1 MIGDDCRLAELL
13 HRAADAHPELEA
25 LSLGLSIATFRY
37 LPSGLDTDR
46 DGAEA
51 YLDELNEAVLER
63 LKIGGEMFVTNA
75 LVRGHFALRA
85 CIVNFRTTEADIAM
99 IPEIVARAG
108 RVIDGDLRPATL
120 RATAAR

>member
-13 HRAADAHPELEA
+13 YQAAAEHPELEA

-37 LPSGLDTDR
+37 VPTDLDAASADT
-46 DGAEA
+46 

-63 LKIGGEMFVTNA
+63 LKAGGEMFVTN
-75 LVRGHFALRA
+75 VVVHGHFALRA

-99 IPEIVARAG
+99 IPEIVVRTGRA
-108 RVIDGDLRPATL
+108 VDAELRPAEL
-120 RATAAR
+120 RAPVTR